1 MLDAVKRKII
11 FFWLTHC
18 FLRRIAKRYPD
29 YFVRWIDDLT
39 DKPLCR
45 RVMKMRYMGD
55 KQMKFEAIAI
65 DMRTD
70 VRNVFSY
77 HKIVVDKI
85 ITG

>member
-1 MLDAVKRKII
+1 
-11 FFWLTHC
+11 
-18 FLRRIAKRYPD
+18 
-29 YFVRWIDDLT
+29 
-39 DKPLCR
+39 
-45 RVMKMRYMGD
+45 MGD